1 MTRANDIASLVDS
14 TGDIVA
20 AALDNVAPSNDASA
34 LTTGT
39 LDMARIAN
47 GSVTNAHFATGAA
60 DVSHDTTPALGGALD
75 AQTNSITNVGNLG
88 IGGTPSSELHL
99 SSAAPIITSTASNGS
114 SGLRINVTGQSGGQ
128 ILRVQGD
135 NTTHFQVDQNGEGTF
150 EDTLN
155 VNGHIYGNDGDAKL
169 QLGFDRIYS
178 NTNMSLTGTAT
189 DTYVNSSNLL
199 DTGAY
204 IIRVHVT
211 GGGWY
216 SEAWGG
222 IMSWYS
228 GSTNSNDADDMYM
241 QGMGHAANGRNLFAR
256 VRRKTGNNHNHSIQL
271 WTNSASSGSTLH
283 IDAKRLY

>member
-14 TGDIVA
+14 NGDIVA
-20 AALDNVAPSNDASA
+20 GALDNVPPSNDASA

-39 LDMARIAN
+39 LDMARVAN
-47 GSVTNAHFATGAA
+47 GSVTNAHFAAGAA
-60 DVSHDTTPALGGALD
+60 DLSHDTTPELGGALD
-75 AQTNSITNVGNLG
+75 AQTNNITNVGNLG

-135 NTTHFQVDQNGEGTF
+135 NTTHFQVNQDGEGIF

-155 VNGHIYGNDGDAKL
+155 VNGHIYGNNGNAKL
-169 QLGFDRIYS
+169 QLGFDRIY
-178 NTNMSLTGTAT
+178 TNSGMSLTTSAQN
-189 DTYVNSSNLL
+189 TYVNSSNLL
-199 DTGAY
+199 DTGSY

-216 SEAWGG
+216 SEVWSG
-222 IMSWYS
+222 IMSWYA
-228 GSTNSNDADDMYM
+228 GTTNSNDADDIYM
-241 QGMGHAANGRNLFAR
+241 TGMGHAASARNIYAR
-256 VRRKTGNNHNHSIQL
+256 VKRYGGNNNNHSLQI
-271 WTNSASSGSTLH
+271 WTNSASSGSTVH